1 MRDTGD
7 QDDFFRRNFRL
18 WWKVCIIKKVASG
31 SLNLAKAIAKFSSD
45 KKAEDILVLDM
56 REVVN
61 FCDYF
66 VISSG
71 SSDRHVK
78 AIADGIEEGLRD
90 LGIKIKPRE
99 GLKRCDWVILDAGD
113 VVVHTFVNDL
123 REFYGLEYL
132 WQEAKKIKWET
143 KLKKK

>member
-1 MRDTGD
+1 M
-7 QDDFFRRNFRL
+7 
-18 WWKVCIIKKVASG
+18 
-31 SLNLAKAIAKFSSD
+31 NLARAIANFASD

-71 SSDRHVK
+71 NTDRHVK

-90 LGIKIKPRE
+90 SGIKIKLRE
-99 GLKRCDWVILDAGD
+99 GLKQCDWVILDAGD

-143 KLKKK
+143 KSKKK